1 MDRYLSIQDRDD
13 YGQFVTQFGLR
24 RTNTGFR
31 KTADWLQS
39 RSVREKPLLPGL
51 FDLNRYG
58 TAGPVNNKH
67 YKRTPLCLPMTRQSL
82 TRYS

>member
-13 YGQFVTQFGLR
+13 QGQLVALYGVR

-31 KTADWLQS
+31 KTADWFHA
-39 RSVREKPLLPGL
+39 RYAREKPLLSSL

-58 TAGPVNNKH
+58 TASPVNNKH
-67 YKRTPLCLPMTRQSL
+67 CKRTPLCLPMTRQSL